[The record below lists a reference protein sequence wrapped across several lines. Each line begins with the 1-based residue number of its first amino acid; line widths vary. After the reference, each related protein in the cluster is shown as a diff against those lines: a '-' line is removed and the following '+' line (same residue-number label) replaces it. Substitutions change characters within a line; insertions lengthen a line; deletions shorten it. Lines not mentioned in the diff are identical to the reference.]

1 MVVQKDVGQY
11 GVNGFNI
18 VDITAD
24 KLVQLKQACY
34 FTGNPMEAS
43 ITLEELLGMW
53 QLTKITVPM
62 ELEVS

>member
-24 KLVQLKQACY
+24 KLVQLKQACS
-34 FTGNPMEAS
+34 FTGDPMEAS
-43 ITLEELLGMW
+43 ITLEDLLGM
-53 QLTKITVPM
+53 
-62 ELEVS
+62 

>member
-11 GVNGFNI
+11 AVNGFNI
-18 VDITAD
+18 VHITAD

-34 FTGNPMEAS
+34 FTGNHMEAS
-43 ITLEELLGMW
+43 ITLEDLLGMW

-62 ELEVS
+62 KLEVS

>member
-11 GVNGFNI
+11 AVNGFNI
-18 VDITAD
+18 VHITAD

-43 ITLEELLGMW
+43 ITLEDLLGM
-53 QLTKITVPM
+53 
-62 ELEVS
+62 